1 MQSAEPEK
9 GKLFLSRVGEY
20 LVSLPFDLKIL
31 QEALAETELP
41 RETRELAVT
50 VLINA
55 IAPQEGPSPDRYLDD
70 VFWLRIALAEIARK
84 SQAVDSSFPA
94 RFDDVFRTLPA
105 DLALFEQVL
114 GRDLWAWLNSRLSTM
129 GRVNFKGKRLS
140 QYVDDES
147 SWDALY
153 EDGLDF
159 QTHYDVT
166 EERVQNRLRSPKQ
179 IIEYLQRRF
188 VEDSRKKA

>member
-9 GKLFLSRVGEY
+9 GKLFLRKVGEY

-31 QEALAETELP
+31 QEAVAETDLP

-55 IAPQEGPSPDRYLDD
+55 IAPQDGPSPDRYLDD
-70 VFWLRIALAEIARK
+70 VFWLRIMLAEIART
-84 SQAVDSSFPA
+84 SQAVDSSFPS
-94 RFDDVFRTLPA
+94 RFEDVFRTLA
-105 DLALFEQVL
+105 DDLALFEQVL
-114 GRDLWAWLNSRLSTM
+114 GRELWTWLNSRLSTM
-129 GRVNFKGKRLS
+129 GRLNFKGKRPG

>member
-9 GKLFLSRVGEY
+9 AKLFLSKVGEY

-31 QEALAETELP
+31 QEAVAETELP
-41 RETRELAVT
+41 RETRELAAA
-50 VLINA
+50 VLVNA
-55 IAPQEGPSPDRYLDD
+55 LNPQEGASPERYLDD
-70 VFWLRIALAEIARK
+70 LLWLRLTLAEIAR
-84 SQAVDSSFPA
+84 SSAAVDSGFPA
-94 RFDDVFRTLPA
+94 RFDDVFRALPT

-114 GRDLWAWLNSRLSTM
+114 GRELWGWLQGRLPTMSRLSL
-129 GRVNFKGKRLS
+129 KGKRPA

-147 SWDALY
+147 TWDALY

-166 EERVQNRLRSPKQ
+166 EERVQNRLRSAKQ
-179 IIEYLQRRF
+179 VLEYLQRRCS
-188 VEDSRKKA
+188 DDAKKKS

>member
-1 MQSAEPEK
+1 MQSAEQEK
-9 GKLFLSRVGEY
+9 GKLFLSKVGEY

-31 QEALAETELP
+31 QEAVADPELD
-41 RETRELAVT
+41 RETRELAAS

-55 IAPQEGPSPDRYLDD
+55 LNPQEGPSPDRYLDD
-70 VFWLRIALAEIARK
+70 LFWLRLTLALIHKSPGAAE
-84 SQAVDSSFPA
+84 SGFSS
-94 RFDDVFRTLPA
+94 RFEEVFRALPG
-105 DLALFEQVL
+105 DLALFEHVL
-114 GRDLWAWLNSRLSTM
+114 GRELWTWLQARLPTLNRVVM
-129 GRVNFKGKRLS
+129 RGRRPA
-140 QYVDDES
+140 QYVADES

-179 IIEYLQRRF
+179 IVEYLQRRHAD
-188 VEDSRKKA
+188 DSKKRS

>member
-9 GKLFLSRVGEY
+9 GKLFLSKVGEY

-31 QEALAETELP
+31 QEAVAETELP
-41 RETRELAVT
+41 RETRELAAT

-55 IAPQEGPSPDRYLDD
+55 LNPQDGPSPDRYLDD
-70 VFWLRIALAEIARK
+70 LFWLRMVLAEIAR
-84 SQAVDSSFPA
+84 SSTAVDSGFKT
-94 RFDDVFRTLPA
+94 RFEDVFRALPN

-114 GRDLWAWLNSRLSTM
+114 GRELWGWLHSRLSTM
-129 GRVNFKGKRLS
+129 SRVALKGKRAT

-147 SWDALY
+147 SWDSLY

-159 QTHYDVT
+159 QTHYEVT

-179 IIEYLQRRF
+179 ILEYLQRRYSD
-188 VEDSRKKA
+188 DSKKKA

>member
-9 GKLFLSRVGEY
+9 GKLFLSKVGEY

-31 QEALAETELP
+31 QEAVAETELP
-41 RETRELAVT
+41 RETRELAAA
-50 VLINA
+50 VLVNA
-55 IAPQEGPSPDRYLDD
+55 LNPQDGASPERYLDD
-70 VFWLRIALAEIARK
+70 LFWLRLALAEIARA
-84 SQAVDSSFPA
+84 STTVESSFCS
-94 RFDDVFRTLPA
+94 RFDDVFRALPA
-105 DLALFEQVL
+105 DLTLFESVL
-114 GRDLWAWLNSRLSTM
+114 GRELWGWLQGRLSTM
-129 GRVNFKGKRLS
+129 ARLSLKGKRPS

-179 IIEYLQRRF
+179 ILEWLQRRYSD
-188 VEDSRKKA
+188 DSKKKA

>member
-1 MQSAEPEK
+1 MQSAEQEK
-9 GKLFLSRVGEY
+9 GKLFLSKVGEY

-31 QEALAETELP
+31 QEAIAEPELD
-41 RETRELAVT
+41 RKTRELAAA
-50 VLINA
+50 VLLNA
-55 IAPQEGPSPDRYLDD
+55 LSPQEGPSPERYLDD
-70 VFWLRIALAEIARK
+70 LFWLRLTLAQISA
-84 SQAVDSSFPA
+84 SSGATESGFCA
-94 RFDDVFRTLPA
+94 RFDEVFHNLPA
-105 DLALFEQVL
+105 DLALFEQML
-114 GRDLWAWLNSRLSTM
+114 GRDLWAWLAGRLPALNRVVLK
-129 GRVNFKGKRLS
+129 GRRPA

-166 EERVQNRLRSPKQ
+166 EDRVQNRLRSPKQ

-188 VEDSRKKA
+188 ADDSKKRS

>member
-9 GKLFLSRVGEY
+9 GKLFLSKVGEY

-31 QEALAETELP
+31 QEAVAETELP
-41 RETRELAVT
+41 RATRELAAA

-55 IAPQEGPSPDRYLDD
+55 LSPQDGPSPDRYLDD
-70 VFWLRIALAEIARK
+70 LFWLRMTLSEIAR
-84 SQAVDSSFPA
+84 SADAVECGFSA
-94 RFDDVFRTLPA
+94 RFDDVFRTLPD

-114 GRDLWAWLNSRLSTM
+114 GRELWSWLQARLPTMARLSL
-129 GRVNFKGKRLS
+129 KGKRPA

-179 IIEYLQRRF
+179 ILEYLQRRYSD
-188 VEDSRKKA
+188 DSKRKA

>member
-1 MQSAEPEK
+1 MQSAEQEK
-9 GKLFLSRVGEY
+9 GKLFLSKVGEY

-31 QEALAETELP
+31 QEAVADPELD

-55 IAPQEGPSPDRYLDD
+55 LSPQDGPSPERYLDD
-70 VFWLRIALAEIARK
+70 LFSLRLTLSQIAHKGGGIE
-84 SQAVDSSFPA
+84 SGFCA
-94 RFDDVFRTLPA
+94 RFEEVFRALPG

-114 GRDLWAWLNSRLSTM
+114 GRDIWAWLQARLPTLSRVALK
-129 GRVNFKGKRLS
+129 GRRPA
-140 QYVDDES
+140 QYVDDEA

-179 IIEYLQRRF
+179 IVEYLQRRF
-188 VEDSRKKA
+188 ADDSKKRS